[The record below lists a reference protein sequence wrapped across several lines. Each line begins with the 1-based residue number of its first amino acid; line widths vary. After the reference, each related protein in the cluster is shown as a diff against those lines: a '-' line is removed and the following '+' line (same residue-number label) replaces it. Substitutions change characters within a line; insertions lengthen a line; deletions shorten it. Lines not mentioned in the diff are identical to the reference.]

1 MKRFLSRVPRES
13 KVAAV
18 VLGVALLQVGLLAFF
33 GLKSTNERREE
44 LETALRGRAERI
56 VDRGVVRAGRT
67 RIADL
72 RSAAEHE
79 LKRGDRPLRDR
90 IAAALVEAP
99 AFTHAFIVRTGDPLG
114 PRLHEF
120 RSPRLEAA
128 PRTAVDPA
136 ARTALRELETLVI
149 SDPAAALARG
159 EELAGRSEDNVAQ
172 ALALRFAW
180 RAARAQHDEARA
192 LALAERVVAEFGT
205 VLDDRGERADH
216 APLGASASAVITDI
230 WEDALIV
237 SADTDTSAFVDAVIE
252 RRTRAQRMR
261 HLLSESAYQ
270 VERDACGELRKVAQL
285 HLPVADLRDLDD
297 AIKRCDERDRASARV
312 AAIKDSDL
320 RGALERGGGWLAS
333 GDGEEAISATL
344 IALPAGDRDE
354 AAAVLFAAPRRRVL
368 DAFLAPLT
376 DGIDAPAGVTIAVRD
391 PGGGA
396 VVGTMEGAELVP
408 FRALSPA
415 VPGVSAGAVL
425 TDPSVLARETNRART
440 LWLWILVGAGLA
452 VLAASLLAV
461 RAVMREVRLARMKG
475 DFVSNLSHELRTP
488 LTSMRMFVET
498 LQDRRYRDAAEAQEY
513 VDVIAR
519 EADRLSTLVDRILQ
533 FAAFSRGRAP
543 IELRSTD
550 PVEIV
555 RRAAELFQSHA
566 DAAGAV
572 VQVEGP
578 EGGSAELPEALMDK
592 DALIQV
598 LLNLL
603 DNAVK
608 YGGDNG
614 ARIRVAVRAAGQR
627 VCFEVEDDG
636 TGVPERERE
645 LVFEEF
651 YRGDESLTSRKQGA
665 GIGLAL
671 CRRIV
676 LAHGGKIA
684 VGRGPKLGGALF
696 RVTLPEAAEG
706 RRLAVAARAEARG

>member
-13 KVAAV
+13 KAAAV

-33 GLKSTNERREE
+33 GLKSTDERREE
-44 LETALRGRAERI
+44 LEIALRGRAERV
-56 VDRGVVRAGRT
+56 VDRAVVRAGRT
-67 RIADL
+67 RIAEL
-72 RSAAEHE
+72 RAAAEHE
-79 LKRGDRPLRDR
+79 LSRTDRPLRDR

-99 AFTHAFIVRTGDPLG
+99 AFTHAFVVVTGDPLG

-128 PRTAVDPA
+128 PRTAIDPA
-136 ARTALRELETLVI
+136 ARTALRELEALVI
-149 SDPAAALARG
+149 SDPSAALRRG
-159 EELAGRSEDNVAQ
+159 EDLAASTDDTIAQ

-180 RAARAQHDEARA
+180 RAARAQHDESRA
-192 LALAERVVAEFGT
+192 LALAVRVVGEFGT
-205 VLDDRGERADH
+205 VIDDRGERADH

-230 WEDALIV
+230 WKSALLV
-237 SADTDTSAFVDAVIE
+237 SADTDTSAFVDAVID

-261 HLLSESAYQ
+261 HLLSDAAYQ
-270 VERDACGELRKVAQL
+270 VEREACTELRQVAQV
-285 HLPVADLRDLDD
+285 HLPVEDLHDLDA
-297 AIKRCDERDRASARV
+297 AIKQCDRLDRASARV
-312 AAIKDSDL
+312 AAIADHDF

-333 GDGEEAISATL
+333 GDGDDAISATL
-344 IALPAGDRDE
+344 VALPAGDRED
-354 AAAVLFAAPRRRVL
+354 AAAVLFAAPRRGIL
-368 DAFLAPLT
+368 DTFLAPLA
-376 DGIDAPAGVTIAVRD
+376 DGIDAPAGVTITVRD
-391 PGGGA
+391 GSGGA
-396 VVGTMEGAELVP
+396 VVGTTDGALLVP
-408 FRALSPA
+408 FRELGPA
-415 VPGVSAGAVL
+415 APGVSAGAVL
-425 TDPSVLARETNRART
+425 TDPSVLARETNRARA

-519 EADRLSTLVDRILQ
+519 EANRLSTLVDRILQ

-543 IELRSTD
+543 IELRSSD
-550 PVEIV
+550 PVEV
-555 RRAAELFQSHA
+555 ARRAVELFQSHA

-572 VQVEGP
+572 VQVE
-578 EGGSAELPEALMDK
+578 AEDDLPEALLDK

-614 ARIRVAVRAAGQR
+614 ARIRVAVRAAGPR

-696 RVTLPEAAEG
+696 RVTLPDAAAG
-706 RRLAVAARAEARG
+706 RRLALAARAEGAG